1 MPVEYKR
8 TDDPDIFLELW
19 TQIKQLSMSKLEAQ
33 LAELNEQI
41 QEFEGDIPTDKV
53 TAAQKIAIELYN
65 FQMQDIIRN
74 VIEQR
79 DTLKSLIERLKAL
92 PEKMYE

>member
-1 MPVEYKR
+1 MSVEYER
-8 TDDPDIFLELW
+8 TKDPDIFNEITTQTRELSL
-19 TQIKQLSMSKLEAQ
+19 KKLKAQ
-33 LAELNEQI
+33 LAELNRQI